1 MALSCGFAA
10 WKPHS
15 PPDSPGTSPQNH
27 SLIML
32 TRAPCQHHALN
43 SRDNYSEMLSQE
55 QEGQSKTPD
64 GKTPE
69 VGFLPRAQVSE
80 TVTAPR
86 LLFEAHVGMAEWWI
100 RELVTTQ
107 GSARPL
113 QHQLSSLPISLSGFT
128 VICVLPGGKT
138 EA

>member
-1 MALSCGFAA
+1 
-10 WKPHS
+10 
-15 PPDSPGTSPQNH
+15 
-27 SLIML
+27 
-32 TRAPCQHHALN
+32 
-43 SRDNYSEMLSQE
+43 MLSQE

-69 VGFLPRAQVSE
+69 VAFLPRAQVSE
-80 TVTAPR
+80 TVTVPG

-100 RELVTTQ
+100 RELAPTQ

-128 VICVLPGGKT
+128 VICVLPGGKM